1 VSRNALVA
9 KQLPYVISGG
19 IGGIALVGVGAVFLG
34 TEELRRDSGRLDRLE
49 RMVLELH
56 AVLLDRTDA
65 PEVPYGPIAAPAAAE
80 IEVGAGRSRAQGSRA
95 QASRVS
101 GTRAPASGRRHLVA
115 LPVGQSYHRPDCTMV
130 EGKPAVEVV
139 TDRQVADRG
148 LKPCRLCEPDQ
159 SDLLPW

>member
-1 VSRNALVA
+1 LITGVGALVILIGYLGVSRNALVA
-9 KQLPYVISGG
+9 KQLPYLISGG

-49 RMVLELH
+49 RMVIELH
-56 AVLLDRTDA
+56 AVLLDRPDA
-65 PEVPYGPIAAPAAAE
+65 PEVQSDAPRPAKASP
-80 IEVGAGRSRAQGSRA
+80 SRPRPD
-95 QASRVS
+95 S
-101 GTRAPASGRRHLVA
+101 GHTNGKPNLVA

-130 EGKPAVEVV
+130 QSKPAVEVV
-139 TDRQVADRG
+139 TDREVADRG